1 MPSLAKV
8 AATIA
13 ALVAALLT
21 GSATACFA
29 TDPPERRLVEVENPL
44 ASSQPLQGYLRQP
57 RDAGALPAVVLL
69 HGCNGGWRQLDERWG
84 KLIVSWGYVTLT
96 VDRFGP
102 RGFSSTCAGGP
113 PPATVFDAYRAL
125 DFLVQQP
132 FVDRDRVAL
141 IGFSQGG
148 LLALTSVER
157 GMIERAS
164 NDKFRAAIAF
174 YPPCLG
180 IKDSMTVP
188 TLILIGELDDWTL
201 AKECRNLV
209 EGRDDYGIS
218 RQKGLGVPIE
228 FIVYPGAYHAF
239 DVPGLATP
247 LQFLGH
253 HLEFNKAAR
262 DQSVDAVR
270 KFLYATIGG
279 QEKLQ

>member
-1 MPSLAKV
+1 MPSLIR
-8 AATIA
+8 IA
-13 ALVAALLT
+13 AIVAALLT
-21 GSATACFA
+21 GSATACPA
-29 TDPPERRLVEVENPL
+29 ADAPEGRLVEVENPL

-57 RDAGALPAVVLL
+57 RDAGASPAVVLL
-69 HGCNGGWRQLDERWG
+69 HGCNGGSRQLDERWG
-84 KLIVSWGYVTLT
+84 RLIASWGYVTLT
-96 VDRFGP
+96 LDRFGP
-102 RGFSSTCAGGP
+102 RGLISTCAGGP
-113 PPATVFDAYRAL
+113 PAATVFDAYRAL
-125 DFLVQQP
+125 AFLVQQP
-132 FVDRDRVAL
+132 FVDRDRVAV

-157 GMIERAS
+157 GTIERAS
-164 NDKFRAAIAF
+164 DDKFRAAIAF

-239 DVPGLATP
+239 DVPSLATP
-247 LQFLGH
+247 VQFLGH
-253 HLEFNKAAR
+253 HLEFNQAAR

-270 KFLYATIGG
+270 KFLYATVGG

>member
-1 MPSLAKV
+1 MPSLAKI
-8 AATIA
+8 ASTIA
-13 ALVAALLT
+13 AIVAALLT
-21 GSATACFA
+21 ASATACLA
-29 TDPPERRLVEVENPL
+29 TDLPEGRLVEIENPL

-57 RDAGALPAVVLL
+57 RDAGPLPAVVLL

-102 RGFSSTCAGGP
+102 RGLSSTCTGGP

-132 FVDRDRVAL
+132 FVDRDRVAVL
-141 IGFSQGG
+141 GFSQGG

-157 GMIERAS
+157 GMIERIS
-164 NDKFRAAIAF
+164 NDKFHAAIAF

-228 FIVYPGAYHAF
+228 FIVYPGAYHGF

-247 LQFLGH
+247 IQFLGH
-253 HLEFNKAAR
+253 RLEFNQAAR

-279 QEKLQ
+279 QEK

>member
-8 AATIA
+8 AAIA
-13 ALVAALLT
+13 AFLLIGTATTCLAA
-21 GSATACFA
+21 
-29 TDPPERRLVEVENPL
+29 DPPGRRLVEIENPL

-57 RDAGALPAVVLL
+57 RDGGASPAVVLL

-84 KLIVSWGYVTLT
+84 KLLVSWGYVTLT

-102 RGFSSTCAGGP
+102 RGLGSTCTGGP

-132 FVDRDRVAL
+132 FVDRDRVAV

-180 IKDSMTVP
+180 IKNSMTVP

-201 AKECRNLV
+201 AAECRNLV

-228 FIVYPGAYHAF
+228 FVVYPGAYHAF
-239 DVPGLATP
+239 DIPSLAMP
-247 LQFLGH
+247 VQFLGH
-253 HLEFNKAAR
+253 RLEFNQAAR
-262 DQSVDAVR
+262 DQSIDAVR

>member
-1 MPSLAKV
+1 MPSLAR
-8 AATIA
+8 IA
-13 ALVAALLT
+13 AIIILAALLS
-21 GSATACFA
+21 GSATACLG
-29 TDPPERRLVEVENPL
+29 TDLPAGRLVEIENPL

-57 RDAGALPAVVLL
+57 HDAGALPAIVLL
-69 HGCNGGWRQLDERWG
+69 HGCNGGWRQLDQRWG
-84 KLIVSWGYVTLT
+84 KLLASWGYVTLT

-102 RGFSSTCAGGP
+102 RGLGSACTGGP
-113 PPATVFDAYRAL
+113 PPTTVFDAYRAL
-125 DFLVQQP
+125 AFLVQQS
-132 FVDRDRVAL
+132 FVDRDRIAV

-164 NDKFRAAIAF
+164 NDKFHAAIAF

-180 IKDSMTVP
+180 VKDSMTVP

-201 AKECRNLV
+201 ATECRNLV

-239 DVPGLATP
+239 DVPSLATP
-247 LQFLGH
+247 VQFLGH
-253 HLEFNKAAR
+253 HLEFNRAAR

-270 KFLYATIGG
+270 KFLYAKLGG
-279 QEKLQ
+279 QEKLP

>member
-1 MPSLAKV
+1 
-8 AATIA
+8 
-13 ALVAALLT
+13 
-21 GSATACFA
+21 
-29 TDPPERRLVEVENPL
+29 
-44 ASSQPLQGYLRQP
+44 
-57 RDAGALPAVVLL
+57 
-69 HGCNGGWRQLDERWG
+69 
-84 KLIVSWGYVTLT
+84 
-96 VDRFGP
+96 
-102 RGFSSTCAGGP
+102 
-113 PPATVFDAYRAL
+113 VFDAYRAL

-132 FVDRDRVAL
+132 FVDRDRVAV

-148 LLALTSVER
+148 LLALISVER
-157 GMIERAS
+157 GLIERAS

-188 TLILIGELDDWTL
+188 ALILIGELDDWTL
-201 AKECRNLV
+201 ATECRNLV

-239 DVPGLATP
+239 DVPNLAMP
-247 LQFLGH
+247 VQFLGH
-253 HLEFNKAAR
+253 RLEFNQAAR
-262 DQSVDAVR
+262 DQSIDAVR